1 MKLGLFAVHKIL
13 SEISKK
19 YLNLV
24 WEYAES
30 ILKNMEKMTKDFA
43 VFY

>member
-13 SEISKK
+13 SEICRK
-19 YLNLV
+19 YVNLF

-30 ILKNMEKMTKDFA
+30 ILKNMKKMTKDFA